1 MSSPLRRCSLK
12 GKAVATGSDSERSGS
27 PLIRRPRTIMLGG
40 MDDMRP
46 TTADL
51 ALLDN
56 TQRDIVRYSIEL
68 EDRETTGHA
77 PVDDAEQDVEP
88 DSDRPTT
95 PCADIDSSNKDKSSA
110 EKINFALADFLPM
123 RCTGTDFEFDEE
135 IDPEQERT
143 LGVKKNQNWV
153 NHLPTRSTFKSM
165 RRLIF
170 QTNPPAGFSFLI
182 AAEHQRPWTPPAG
195 YTTVYE
201 SWFRN
206 CSLWWP
212 LPEFLTT
219 YCHRRKIALGQYTA
233 NGIRIMVTL
242 TVLAAEL
249 GITMSVRLFEE
260 LTTPSIT
267 GRTGFFYGKMVP
279 KYNVITGKPSK
290 VNFWNH
296 RYFYV
301 KINEASFEDPSIVLN
316 GYFNANIDRLSKWS
330 QGGTESFLEEVEAIR
345 TLSHQ
350 HWPDITDDQAEIQ
363 SQNRGRRM
371 GKLNLSP
378 LPSYADTIGTPEHG
392 RGSSDVSW
400 PAKRKQDSSVRD
412 APPRVRSNRSSPVGP
427 EDHLGLG
434 ERERETPLVGEPSI
448 VPVNETEAPVP
459 IVMPIE
465 EHRVEEAPSVEGLQG
480 DQSQNPPSATLGG
493 EVVEYPHAINFNYR
507 SIDVPFIED
516 HEAPARMFRQI
527 KLKKRGMP
535 ELDQLH
541 QDSRYR
547 EMARA
552 GVIVSFVFSFI
563 YITDLSR
570 STFTIVDS
578 LLLCQFFGNANLMV
592 RDYEM
597 KLRAQ
602 DTSLEAKTKSLK
614 KKRKEIAELA
624 YKVEGLTTE
633 KNEALEKA
641 ELERSRN
648 ELLSTELAALKAEKE
663 LLDSRCSDLEKEKSE
678 LLLNFEMTTRRLR
691 ESWEYEV
698 KKERLRVESILRQK
712 VMPTYEKMGQF
723 LGEQN
728 EIQSKLA
735 LYSQAKG
742 TREGLEKIQSQGLSM
757 EEVLQKARTD
767 TAHFLEELQ
776 SMEIVD
782 ASEIDLLPV
791 DLDEHG
797 SNMAVFS
804 PEDIQ
809 DLRS

>member
-12 GKAVATGSDSERSGS
+12 GKATATGSNSESSGS
-27 PLIRRPRTIMLGG
+27 PLIRRPRTLVLGG

-46 TTADL
+46 TSDDL
-51 ALLDN
+51 ASLDGAA
-56 TQRDIVRYSIEL
+56 RDLVRYSIQL

-77 PVDDAEQDVEP
+77 PVDGAEQDVEAS
-88 DSDRPTT
+88 SDRPTS
-95 PCADIDSSNKDKSSA
+95 PCVDIESSGKDKNSA
-110 EKINFALADFLPM
+110 GKLDFAMADFLPM
-123 RCTGTDFEFDEE
+123 QWTGTDFEFDEE

-143 LGVKKNQNWV
+143 LSVKKKQNWV
-153 NHLPTRSTFKSM
+153 NHLPTRSTFKSV
-165 RRLIF
+165 RRPIF
-170 QTNPPAGFSFLI
+170 QTNPPPGFSFLI
-182 AAEHQRPWTPPAG
+182 PAEHQRPWTPPAG
-195 YTTVYE
+195 YATVYK
-201 SWFRN
+201 SWFTS

-296 RYFYV
+296 RYFYI

-330 QGGTESFLEEVEAIR
+330 QGGTESFLEVVEAIR

-350 HWPDITDDQAEIQ
+350 HWPDISEARVQAALKRISKADIQTEIQ
-363 SQNRGRRM
+363 SQSRDRRM
-371 GKLNLSP
+371 GKINLST
-378 LPSYADTIGTPEHG
+378 LPSYADSIGTPEHTRG
-392 RGSSDVSW
+392 GSSDVNR
-400 PAKRKQDSSVRD
+400 PAKRKRDSGMRD
-412 APPRVRSNRSSPVGP
+412 ASQRARLNRSSPAP
-427 EDHLGLG
+427 PDDNPTLG
-434 ERERETPLVGEPSI
+434 ERERETSLAREQPI
-448 VPVNETEAPVP
+448 VPVGGAETPMP
-459 IVMPIE
+459 IVTSIE
-465 EHRVEEAPSVEGLQG
+465 GNRAESAPSAEGPQG
-480 DQSQNPPSATLGG
+480 DQSRDPLPAILGV
-493 EVVEYPHAINFNYR
+493 EEVEYPHAINFNYR

-541 QDSRYR
+541 QESRYR

-552 GVIVSFVFSFI
+552 GAI
-563 YITDLSR
+563 
-570 STFTIVDS
+570 
-578 LLLCQFFGNANLMV
+578 FFGNANLMV
-592 RDYEM
+592 RDYET
-597 KLRAQ
+597 KLKAQ
-602 DTSLEAKTKSLK
+602 ETSLEAKTRALK
-614 KKRKEIAELA
+614 KKRREIAELA

-633 KNEALEKA
+633 KKEALERADLEKA
-641 ELERSRN
+641 RN
-648 ELLSTELAALKAEKE
+648 ELLSEELAALKAEKE
-663 LLDSRCSDLEKEKSE
+663 LLDSRCSVLEKEKSD
-678 LLLNFEMTTRRLR
+678 LQVNFEAMTRRLR
-691 ESWEYEV
+691 ESREHEV
-698 KKERLRVESILRQK
+698 RKERLRVESILRQR
-712 VMPTYEKMGQF
+712 VMPTYEKVGQF
-723 LGEQN
+723 LGEQS
-728 EIQSKLA
+728 EIQAKLA

-742 TREGLEKIQSQGLSM
+742 TREGLEKIQLQGLST
-757 EEVLQKARTD
+757 EEVLEKARTD
-767 TAHFLEELQ
+767 EAHFLEELQ
-776 SMEIVD
+776 NMEVVD
-782 ASEIDLLPV
+782 ATEIDLLPV
-791 DLDEHG
+791 DIDEHG

-809 DLRS
+809 SLRS

>member
-12 GKAVATGSDSERSGS
+12 GKAAATGSDSESSGS
-27 PLIRRPRTIMLGG
+27 PLIRRPRTIMLGE

-46 TTADL
+46 TSADL
-51 ALLDN
+51 ALLAN
-56 TQRDIVRYSIEL
+56 TERDLVRYSIEL
-68 EDRETTGHA
+68 EDRETTGHV
-77 PVDDAEQDVEP
+77 PIDDAEQDAEP
-88 DSDRPTT
+88 ASDRPTT
-95 PCADIDSSNKDKSSA
+95 PCTDTDSLSKDKSSA
-110 EKINFALADFLPM
+110 EKINFALADFLLM
-123 RCTGTDFEFDEE
+123 RWTGTDFEFDEE

-143 LGVKKNQNWV
+143 LSVKKNQNWV
-153 NHLPTRSTFKSM
+153 NHLPTRSSFKSV

-170 QTNPPAGFSFLI
+170 QTNPPPGFSFLI
-182 AAEHQRPWTPPAG
+182 PAEHQRPWTPPAG
-195 YTTVYE
+195 YATVYE
-201 SWFRN
+201 SWFTN

-233 NGIRIMVTL
+233 NRIRIMVTL

-260 LTTPSIT
+260 LTMPSIT

-350 HWPDITDDQAEIQ
+350 HWPDISEARIQAALKRVSKADDQTEIQ

-371 GKLNLSP
+371 GKLNLST
-378 LPSYADTIGTPEHG
+378 LPSYADSIGTPENG
-392 RGSSDVSW
+392 RGSSVVSR
-400 PAKRKQDSSVRD
+400 PAKRKRDSGVRD
-412 APPRVRSNRSSPVGP
+412 ASQRVRSNRSSPVGP
-427 EDHLGLG
+427 EGHLGLG
-434 ERERETPLVGEPSI
+434 EMERETPLVGEPSI
-448 VPVNETEAPVP
+448 VPVNKIEAPVP
-459 IVMPIE
+459 TVMPIE
-465 EHRVEEAPSVEGLQG
+465 ENRAESAPSAE
-480 DQSQNPPSATLGG
+480 
-493 EVVEYPHAINFNYR
+493 
-507 SIDVPFIED
+507 DVPIIED

-552 GVIVSFVFSFI
+552 CAI
-563 YITDLSR
+563 
-570 STFTIVDS
+570 
-578 LLLCQFFGNANLMV
+578 FFGKANLMV

-602 DTSLEAKTKSLK
+602 ETSLEAKTKSLK

-624 YKVEGLTTE
+624 YK
-633 KNEALEKA
+633 
-641 ELERSRN
+641 
-648 ELLSTELAALKAEKE
+648 LLSVELAALKAEKE
-663 LLDSRCSDLEKEKSE
+663 LLDSRCSVLEKEKSE
-678 LLLNFEMTTRRLR
+678 LLLNFEVTTRRLR
-691 ESWEYEV
+691 ESREHEV

-712 VMPTYEKMGQF
+712 VMPTYEKVGQF

-728 EIQSKLA
+728 EIQPKLA

-742 TREGLEKIQSQGLSM
+742 TREGLEKIQSQGCRWKRFFKRREPTKPTFWRRFRIWRLWMPPRLIFFPS
-757 EEVLQKARTD
+757 T
-767 TAHFLEELQ
+767 
-776 SMEIVD
+776 
-782 ASEIDLLPV
+782 
-791 DLDEHG
+791 
-797 SNMAVFS
+797 
-804 PEDIQ
+804 
-809 DLRS
+809 

>member
-1 MSSPLRRCSLK
+1 MSSPLCRCSLK
-12 GKAVATGSDSERSGS
+12 GKAVATGSDSESSGS

-40 MDDMRP
+40 MDDLRP

-51 ALLDN
+51 ALLDD
-56 TQRDIVRYSIEL
+56 TECDIVTYSIEL

-77 PVDDAEQDVEP
+77 PPDDAEQDVEP
-88 DSDRPTT
+88 NSDRPVT
-95 PCADIDSSNKDKSSA
+95 PSVDIDSSNKDKSSA
-110 EKINFALADFLPM
+110 EKISFALADFLPM
-123 RCTGTDFEFDEE
+123 RWTGTDFEFDEE

-143 LGVKKNQNWV
+143 LSVKKNQNWV
-153 NHLPTRSTFKSM
+153 NHLPTKSSFKSV
-165 RRLIF
+165 RTLIF

-182 AAEHQRPWTPPAG
+182 PAEHQRPWTPLAG
-195 YTTVYE
+195 YATVYE
-201 SWFRN
+201 SWFTN

-219 YCHRRKIALGQYTA
+219 YCHRRKIALGKYTA

-249 GITMSVRLFEE
+249 GITMPVRLFEE

-279 KYNVITGKPSK
+279 KYNVITEKPSK

-330 QGGTESFLEEVEAIR
+330 QGGTEFFLEEVEAIR

-350 HWPDITDDQAEIQ
+350 HLPNISEARIQAALKRISKAADDQAEIP

-371 GKLNLSP
+371 GKLNLST
-378 LPSYADTIGTPEHG
+378 LPSYADTIGTPEHR
-392 RGSSDVSW
+392 RGSSDVGR
-400 PAKRKQDSSVRD
+400 PAKRKRDSSVRD
-412 APPRVRSNRSSPVGP
+412 APLRISPNRSSPVGP
-427 EDHLGLG
+427 EDHLGD
-434 ERERETPLVGEPSI
+434 EQRERETPFVGEPSV

-459 IVMPIE
+459 TVMPIE
-465 EHRVEEAPSVEGLQG
+465 EHPVEEAPSVEGLQG
-480 DQSQNPPSATLGG
+480 GRSQGPSATQGG

-516 HEAPARMFRQI
+516 HEAPARMFRQT
-527 KLKKRGMP
+527 KRKKRGMP

-552 GVIVSFVFSFI
+552 GAI
-563 YITDLSR
+563 
-570 STFTIVDS
+570 
-578 LLLCQFFGNANLMV
+578 FFGNANLMV
-592 RDYEM
+592 RESEV

-602 DTSLEAKTKSLK
+602 ETSLEAKTKSLK

-624 YKVEGLTTE
+624 YKVEGLTAE

-648 ELLSTELAALKAEKE
+648 ELLSTELTALKAEKE
-663 LLDSRCSDLEKEKSE
+663 LLDSRCYDLEKEKSE
-678 LLLNFEMTTRRLR
+678 LLLNFEATTRRLR
-691 ESWEYEV
+691 ELREHNV

-712 VMPTYEKMGQF
+712 VMPTYERMGQF

-742 TREGLEKIQSQGLSM
+742 TRVG
-757 EEVLQKARTD
+757 
-767 TAHFLEELQ
+767 
-776 SMEIVD
+776 
-782 ASEIDLLPV
+782 
-791 DLDEHG
+791 
-797 SNMAVFS
+797 
-804 PEDIQ
+804 
-809 DLRS
+809 

>member
-12 GKAVATGSDSERSGS
+12 GKAAATGSNSESSGS
-27 PLIRRPRTIMLGG
+27 PLIRSRTL
-40 MDDMRP
+40 
-46 TTADL
+46 
-51 ALLDN
+51 
-56 TQRDIVRYSIEL
+56 
-68 EDRETTGHA
+68 
-77 PVDDAEQDVEP
+77 QDVEA
-88 DSDRPTT
+88 SS
-95 PCADIDSSNKDKSSA
+95 PCVDIESSGKDKNSA
-110 EKINFALADFLPM
+110 EKLDFAMADFLPM
-123 RCTGTDFEFDEE
+123 RWTGTDFEFDEE

-143 LGVKKNQNWV
+143 LSVKKKQNWV
-153 NHLPTRSTFKSM
+153 NHLPTRSTFKSV

-170 QTNPPAGFSFLI
+170 QTNPHPGFSFLI
-182 AAEHQRPWTPPAG
+182 PAEHQRPWTPPAG
-195 YTTVYE
+195 YATVYE
-201 SWFRN
+201 SWFTS

-296 RYFYV
+296 RYFYI

-350 HWPDITDDQAEIQ
+350 HWPDISEARVQAALKRISKADIQTEIQ
-363 SQNRGRRM
+363 SQSRDRRM
-371 GKLNLSP
+371 GKINLSA
-378 LPSYADTIGTPEHG
+378 LPSYANSIGTPEHTRG
-392 RGSSDVSW
+392 GSSDATR
-400 PAKRKQDSSVRD
+400 PAKRKRNSGMRD
-412 APPRVRSNRSSPVGP
+412 ASQRARSNRSSPALP
-427 EDHLGLG
+427 DDNPTLG
-434 ERERETPLVGEPSI
+434 ERERETSLAREQPI
-448 VPVNETEAPVP
+448 VPVGEAGTPRP
-459 IVMPIE
+459 IVTSIE
-465 EHRVEEAPSVEGLQG
+465 ENRAESTPSAEGPQG
-480 DQSQNPPSATLGG
+480 DQSRDPLPAILGG
-493 EVVEYPHAINFNYR
+493 EEVEYPHAINFNYR

-541 QDSRYR
+541 QESRYR

-552 GVIVSFVFSFI
+552 GAI
-563 YITDLSR
+563 
-570 STFTIVDS
+570 
-578 LLLCQFFGNANLMV
+578 FFGNTNLMV
-592 RDYEM
+592 RDYET
-597 KLRAQ
+597 KLKSQ
-602 DTSLEAKTKSLK
+602 ETSLEAKTRALK
-614 KKRKEIAELA
+614 KKRREIAELA

-633 KNEALEKA
+633 KKEALERADLEKA
-641 ELERSRN
+641 RN
-648 ELLSTELAALKAEKE
+648 ELLSEELAALKAEKE
-663 LLDSRCSDLEKEKSE
+663 LLDSRCYVLEKEKSDMQVS
-678 LLLNFEMTTRRLR
+678 FEATTRRLR
-691 ESWEYEV
+691 ESRENEV
-698 KKERLRVESILRQK
+698 RKGRLRVESILRQR
-712 VMPTYEKMGQF
+712 VVPTYEKVGQF
-723 LGEQN
+723 LGEQS
-728 EIQSKLA
+728 EIQAKLA

-742 TREGLEKIQSQGLSM
+742 TREGLEKIQLQGLST
-757 EEVLQKARTD
+757 EEVLEKARTD
-767 TAHFLEELQ
+767 EAHFLEELQ
-776 SMEIVD
+776 NMEVVD
-782 ASEIDLLPV
+782 ATEIDLLPV

-809 DLRS
+809 NLRS

>member
-12 GKAVATGSDSERSGS
+12 GKAVATGSDSESSGS

-56 TQRDIVRYSIEL
+56 TERDIVRYSIEL
-68 EDRETTGHA
+68 EDRETTGHV

-95 PCADIDSSNKDKSSA
+95 PGADIDSSNKDKSSA

-123 RCTGTDFEFDEE
+123 RWTGTDFEFDEE
-135 IDPEQERT
+135 IDPEQE
-143 LGVKKNQNWV
+143 
-153 NHLPTRSTFKSM
+153 
-165 RRLIF
+165 LIF

-182 AAEHQRPWTPPAG
+182 PAEHQRPWTPPAG
-195 YTTVYE
+195 YAMVYE
-201 SWFRN
+201 SWFIN

-219 YCHRRKIALGQYTA
+219 HCHRRKIALGQYTA

-260 LTTPSIT
+260 LTAPSIT
-267 GRTGFFYGKMVP
+267 CRTGFFYGKMVP
-279 KYNVITGKPSK
+279 KYNVITGKQSK

-330 QGGTESFLEEVEAIR
+330 QRGTESFLEEVEAIR

-350 HWPDITDDQAEIQ
+350 HWPDISEARIQAALKRISKADDQTEIQ

-371 GKLNLSP
+371 GKLNLST
-378 LPSYADTIGTPEHG
+378 LPSYADSIGTPEHG
-392 RGSSDVSW
+392 RGSSDVSR
-400 PAKRKQDSSVRD
+400 PAKRKRDSSVRD
-412 APPRVRSNRSSPVGP
+412 ALPRVSPNRSLPVGP
-427 EDHLGLG
+427 ADHLGSG

-459 IVMPIE
+459 TLMPIE
-465 EHRVEEAPSVEGLQG
+465 EHRVGEAPSVEGLQG

-493 EVVEYPHAINFNYR
+493 DVVEYPHAMNFNYR

-516 HEAPARMFRQI
+516 HEPPARMFCQI

-552 GVIVSFVFSFI
+552 GAI
-563 YITDLSR
+563 
-570 STFTIVDS
+570 
-578 LLLCQFFGNANLMV
+578 FFGNANLMV

-602 DTSLEAKTKSLK
+602 ETSPEAKTKSLK

-641 ELERSRN
+641 ELEKSRN

-663 LLDSRCSDLEKEKSE
+663 LLDSRCSDLKKEKSK
-678 LLLNFEMTTRRLR
+678 LLLNFETTTRRLR
-691 ESWEYEV
+691 ESREYEV
-698 KKERLRVESILRQK
+698 KKERLQVESFLRQK

-723 LGEQN
+723 LGEKN

-757 EEVLQKARTD
+757 EEVLQKTRTD
-767 TAHFLEELQ
+767 EAHFLEELQ
-776 SMEIVD
+776 SMEIVE

>member
-12 GKAVATGSDSERSGS
+12 GKAVATGSDSESSGS

-40 MDDMRP
+40 MDDPRP
-46 TTADL
+46 TTTDL
-51 ALLDN
+51 ALLDDSEH
-56 TQRDIVRYSIEL
+56 DIVMYSIEL
-68 EDRETTGHA
+68 EDREASGHA
-77 PVDDAEQDVEP
+77 PADDVEQDVEP
-88 DSDRPTT
+88 ESDRSVT
-95 PCADIDSSNKDKSSA
+95 PSADIDSSNKDKSSA
-110 EKINFALADFLPM
+110 EKISFALADFLPM
-123 RCTGTDFEFDEE
+123 RWTGTDFEFDEE
-135 IDPEQERT
+135 IDLEQEHT
-143 LGVKKNQNWV
+143 LSVKKNQNWV
-153 NHLPTRSTFKSM
+153 NQLSTK
-165 RRLIF
+165 
-170 QTNPPAGFSFLI
+170 
-182 AAEHQRPWTPPAG
+182 PWTPPAG
-195 YTTVYE
+195 YATVYE
-201 SWFRN
+201 SWFTN

-279 KYNVITGKPSK
+279 KYNVITGKPLK

-316 GYFNANIDRLSKWS
+316 GYFNANI
-330 QGGTESFLEEVEAIR
+330 
-345 TLSHQ
+345 
-350 HWPDITDDQAEIQ
+350 
-363 SQNRGRRM
+363 GR
-371 GKLNLSP
+371 
-378 LPSYADTIGTPEHG
+378 
-392 RGSSDVSW
+392 
-400 PAKRKQDSSVRD
+400 PAKRKRDSSVRD
-412 APPRVRSNRSSPVGP
+412 APLHISPNRSPSVGP
-427 EDHLGLG
+427 EEYFGDEQG
-434 ERERETPLVGEPSI
+434 EKDPPAAGEPSI
-448 VPVNETEAPVP
+448 VPVGEAEASVP
-459 IVMPIE
+459 TAMPIE
-465 EHRVEEAPSVEGLQG
+465 EHPVEETRTVEGLQG
-480 DQSQNPPSATLGG
+480 DQSQGPASAIQSG
-493 EVVEYPHAINFNYR
+493 EIVKYPHAIDFNYR

-516 HEAPARMFRQI
+516 HEAPARMFCQI

-547 EMARA
+547 EMSRA
-552 GVIVSFVFSFI
+552 GGI
-563 YITDLSR
+563 
-570 STFTIVDS
+570 
-578 LLLCQFFGNANLMV
+578 FFGNTNLMV
-592 RDYEM
+592 RDYEV

-602 DTSLEAKTKSLK
+602 ETSLEAKTKSLK
-614 KKRKEIAELA
+614 KKRKEVAELA
-624 YKVEGLTTE
+624 YKCSSYERQVEGLTVE

-663 LLDSRCSDLEKEKSE
+663 LLNTRCYDLEKEKSE
-678 LLLNFEMTTRRLR
+678 LSMNFEATTRRLR
-691 ESWEYEV
+691 ESREHEV

-712 VMPTYEKMGQF
+712 VVPTYERMGQF
-723 LGEQN
+723 LEEQP

-742 TREGLEKIQSQGLSM
+742 TREGLEKIQTQGLSM

-767 TAHFLEELQ
+767 EAHFLEELQ

-791 DLDEHG
+791 DLDEYG

-804 PEDIQ
+804 LEDIQ
-809 DLRS
+809 DLRA